1 MIGAEL
7 DGLGKRSR
15 SYLDSIVVG
24 TDPQIATL
32 LHRYMCILISAN
44 IDKSIQLILAEYAR
58 TRATPEMMRYVS
70 KQHGRGRNFNT
81 EAIISTLSQ
90 FDPAWGHRFSEEAV
104 RTDLKER
111 LDSIAGIR
119 NSIAHGELVNVSRP
133 SLDGYF
139 DASQRAVAL
148 VRTIMGV

>member
-7 DGLGKRSR
+7 DSLSKRSR
-15 SYLDSIVVG
+15 SYLDAIVPG

-32 LHRYMCILISAN
+32 LHRYICVLISSN

-58 TRATPEMMRYVS
+58 THASPQFIRYVS

-81 EAIISTLSQ
+81 EAIITTLSL
-90 FDPAWGHRFSEEAV
+90 FDPAWGHRFSEEAT

-139 DASQRAVAL
+139 EASQKAIGL
-148 VRTIMGV
+148 IKTIMLG